1 MATSSKGA
9 GGLVRFLRDSVLL
22 LRDRRLVVAVAAM
35 WLVLTFSNIVLLMN
49 MPARGELPSAPAI
62 GAIAVRLIGLAYV
75 GTALLRVLTR
85 SARPPWRPDGAFWLY
100 LVATLVGLAIGALL
114 GNLMGDSREPLPL
127 LARSVVVA
135 IVMAPFATWMT
146 GMATAVPLGWNPRRF
161 MRRFGAWLPPLL
173 FWALLIV
180 TPIGLVHA
188 LIDFRL
194 IEGVGSLFWP
204 VALLD
209 GTLSLV
215 IVLVAFAL
223 NAIAYRCVA
232 QG

>member
-1 MATSSKGA
+1 MGTTSEDA
-9 GGLVRFLRDSVLL
+9 GGLVRYLRDAVHLL
-22 LRDRRLVVAVAAM
+22 GHRRLIVPAAAM
-35 WLVLTFSNIVLLMN
+35 WAVLTFSNIVLLTN
-49 MPARGELPSAPAI
+49 MPVRGELPSAAAI
-62 GAIAVRLIGLAYV
+62 GAIAARLVGLAYV

-85 SARPPWRPDGAFWLY
+85 SARPVWRPDGAFWLY
-100 LVATLVGLAIGALL
+100 LVATLVALAIGALL
-114 GNLMGDSREPLPL
+114 GNLMGDSRAPLGL

-135 IVMAPFATWMT
+135 IVMAPFATWMA

-161 MRRFGAWLPPLL
+161 MRRFGAWLLPLL
-173 FWALLIV
+173 FWSLLIV
-180 TPIGLVHA
+180 TPTGLVHA

-194 IEGVGSLFWP
+194 IEGVGGLFWP

-215 IVLVAFAL
+215 IVLAALAL
-223 NAIAYRCVA
+223 NAVAYRRVA